1 MLLLLLLLH
10 HLIRRLL
17 LKFAAVS
24 LRYWQAAMMLKACLR
39 QHLLLITTT
48 TFVGVFIKAGITWN
62 YIVALR
68 QLSHKLA
75 FSAGL
80 RYIVWNVCRT
90 ARRWSKFGWLLCL
103 CCVIIRL
110 RLLLVC
116 DILNAL
122 VILNNLLQDEGYIF
136 WVGVHLDCSLK
147 LSSNLWILHAHCLQL
162 RQG

>member
-10 HLIRRLL
+10 HLVRRLL

-24 LRYWQAAMMLKACLR
+24 LRYRQAAMMLKACLR
-39 QHLLLITTT
+39 QHLLLLVTTT
-48 TFVGVFIKAGITWN
+48 AFVGVFIKAGITWN

-122 VILNNLLQDEGYIF
+122 VILNNLLQD
-136 WVGVHLDCSLK
+136 
-147 LSSNLWILHAHCLQL
+147 
-162 RQG
+162 